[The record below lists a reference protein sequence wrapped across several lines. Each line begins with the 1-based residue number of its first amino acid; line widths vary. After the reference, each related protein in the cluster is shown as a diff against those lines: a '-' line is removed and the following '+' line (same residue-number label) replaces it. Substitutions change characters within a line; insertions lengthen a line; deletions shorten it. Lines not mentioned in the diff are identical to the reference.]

1 MLKNNVFTD
10 KKVSQMYVWDTLFY
24 DLKGGD
30 DGMNEIIK
38 MTSWRDRYGD
48 GGICD
53 FKLNYDFYFK
63 WLTNKV
69 MQIFVVKGLDGTKIN
84 GNYLKSQL
92 ILDGTI
98 CITDYEEGV
107 NHEAGIYAVTG
118 NLGGE
123 PDEYYIPVIYT
134 CPNPI
139 LGSKQVYRKDW
150 NGNKKNGVVIFNTDI
165 DNIWNPGWGKGLYD
179 LISQTAT
186 LLADNIV
193 SINCQQINSRV
204 QVFFTADGEAQA
216 IAGEAV
222 LKRMYA
228 GSPYQI
234 LRSDL
239 VDKLT
244 VNPISGT
251 GVANNITQLV
261 ELQNFIIANF
271 FQSIGVKGNNV
282 MKRERLIEAEIDEQ
296 NDMVALSLLECVT
309 AWEKGFREV
318 NEMYGTDIHVELNP
332 VLIREI
338 ADQFQ
343 IQNEPITEETVEE
356 TSTTV
361 EEEPQETDEVT
372 ESTVDEEETVE
383 ETEPEETVKDQIE
396 ELEEV
401 VQEVIDTII
410 DDEGGVE
417 EDVEEPG
424 EPETS

>member
-1 MLKNNVFTD
+1 M
-10 KKVSQMYVWDTLFY
+10 
-24 DLKGGD
+24 G
-30 DGMNEIIK
+30 EIQKQIG
-38 MTSWRDRYGD
+38 WRDRYGD

-53 FKLNYDFYFK
+53 FQLNYDFYFK
-63 WLTNKV
+63 WLLNKV
-69 MQIFVVKGLDGTKIN
+69 MQIIVIKGLDETKIN

-92 ILDGTI
+92 IMDGNI
-98 CITDYEEGV
+98 CVTDYEAGT
-107 NHEAGIYAVTG
+107 NHEAGIYCVSG
-118 NLGGE
+118 NLGGA
-123 PDEYYIPVIYT
+123 PDEYYIPVLYT
-134 CPNPI
+134 CSNPI

-165 DNIWNPGWGKGLYD
+165 DELGMNWTNGLYD

-204 QVFFTADGEAQA
+204 QAFFTADGEAQA
-216 IAGEAV
+216 VAGEMV
-222 LKRMYA
+222 LKKMYA

-261 ELQNFIIANF
+261 ELQNFIVANF

-296 NDMVALSLLECVT
+296 NDMVALSLLEMIT
-309 AWEKGFREV
+309 SWEKGFREV

-338 ADQFQ
+338 ADQFET
-343 IQNEPITEETVEE
+343 NVTTEEPVEE
-356 TSTTV
+356 TTATV
-361 EEEPQETDEVT
+361 EEESQEPEEV
-372 ESTVDEEETVE
+372 VEETVE
-383 ETEPEETVKDQIE
+383 ETEPEETEVEEESVTDVIE
-396 ELEEV
+396 ELEDV
-401 VQEVIDTII
+401 VEEVIDTII
-410 DDEGGVE
+410 DDTEEEVE
-417 EDVEEPG
+417 EED
-424 EPETS
+424 EPEDIQDS